1 MFEYQF
7 FDDHLRDRYLAR
19 AASLGVACEV
29 SADQIAGSVVAVSE
43 EIAEAAAEEL
53 DALYDTLMQEQAVLA
68 GQNQDWVAK
77 RLAGF
82 QVTLSDGLTHTV
94 RLDADNANRLLAN
107 FTPAEAQQLVEA
119 IARSLENP
127 LDGPLCNRFKA

>member
-1 MFEYQF
+1 MLEYQF
-7 FDDHLRDRYLAR
+7 FDDSLRDRFCAL

-29 SADQIAGSVVAVSE
+29 HTDEIAGSVVAIPE
-43 EIAEAAAEEL
+43 EIDESAAGEL
-53 DALYDTLMQEQAVLA
+53 DQFYDALMQEQEVLA
-68 GQNQDWVAK
+68 GQDQAWVTK

-82 QVTLSDGLTHTV
+82 QVTLGDGLLHTV
-94 RLDADNANRLLAN
+94 RLDAVTANRLLGC

-127 LDGPLCNRFKA
+127 LDGPLCKTGKT